1 MTACCL
7 VKSLHRT
14 GDGSG
19 GHVHEAAGVV
29 CVFTFLFTP
38 FFWYMLQTLDC
49 GAFISLLSVGC
60 WFLVKLLLLFLW
72 PLLLGPPLATS
83 PEL

>member
-7 VKSLHRT
+7 VKSLRRT

-19 GHVHEAAGVV
+19 GHVHEAAGFVF
-29 CVFTFLFTP
+29 VFTFFSPL

-49 GAFISLLSVGC
+49 GAFINYFTKCWLLVPCQVAFAVSLAVVVGTPTC
-60 WFLVKLLLLFLW
+60 HK
-72 PLLLGPPLATS
+72 P
-83 PEL
+83 

>member
-29 CVFTFLFTP
+29 CVFTFFSPLFFGTCCKRWIVEP
-38 FFWYMLQTLDC
+38 
-49 GAFISLLSVGC
+49 SLVY
-60 WFLVKLLLLFLW
+60 
-72 PLLLGPPLATS
+72 
-83 PEL
+83 